1 MKSEKEFV
9 YETAAKIY
17 ASMFANP
24 DVREDMRY
32 AIERAIALYDELR
45 KINLHDKSEEED
57 ISEAQ

>member
-45 KINLHDKSEEED
+45 KISLHDTPDTED
-57 ISEAQ
+57 SNETE